1 MTEDFLH
8 FVWKFRLFDMIDLKT
23 LEGEDL
29 KIIETGEHNTH
40 AGADFFNS
48 KIKINKT
55 LWAGNIEIHL
65 NSDDW
70 NKHNHQHDKA
80 YNNVIL
86 HVVYETG
93 NQVSTD
99 SKNSIPVLELKGKI
113 KRRIWNNYENLIQN
127 KNWIPC
133 ENQIKSVDVFTINN
147 WLERILI
154 ERLERKTAE
163 ILQNLNLNKNNWE
176 ETFYRYLAKNF
187 GYKINALPFEMLA
200 KLLPNAI
207 IAKHKNNLL
216 QLEALLFG
224 QAGMLEDTMD
234 DEYYNILKKEY
245 LFLKHK
251 HNLKPIEG
259 SLWKFLRLRP
269 IGFPTIRIAQFAMLI
284 HNSSHLFSKILEARS
299 VKELE
304 RFFNMGTSEYWDT
317 HYTFGN
323 ISNEKVKYA
332 GHDFVN
338 NIIINTIVPFLFV
351 YGKKKGIPKHCE
363 TALKLLELIPS
374 EKNSIITKWG
384 EIGVKSKS
392 AFQSQSLLE
401 LKNSFCSQKKC
412 LNCGIGNEILS
423 QHE

>member
-1 MTEDFLH
+1 MTEEFLH
-8 FVWKFRLFDMIDLKT
+8 FVWKFRLFDMIDMKT

-48 KIKINKT
+48 KIKIGKT
-55 LWAGNIEIHL
+55 TWAGNIEIHL
-65 NSDDW
+65 NSNDW

-86 HVVYETG
+86 HVVYESEDD
-93 NQVSTD
+93 VSND

-113 KRRIWNNYENLIQN
+113 KRRIWDNYEELIEN
-127 KNWIPC
+127 KDWIPC
-133 ENQIKSVDVFTINN
+133 EKQIKSVDKLTVNN

-154 ERLERKTAE
+154 ERLERRTAD
-163 ILQNLNLNKNNWE
+163 ILQSLNQSKNNWE

-200 KLLPNAI
+200 KSLSNIVL
-207 IAKHKNNLL
+207 AKNKNNLF

-224 QAGMLEDTMD
+224 QAGMLEDSMED
-234 DEYYNILKKEY
+234 DYYNQLKKEY
-245 LFLKHK
+245 QFLQQKY
-251 HNLKPIEG
+251 NLIPIDE

-269 IGFPTIRIAQFAMLI
+269 IGFPTIRIAQFARLI
-284 HNSSHLFSKILEARS
+284 HNSSHLFSKIIESRTT
-299 VKELE
+299 KEIE
-304 RFFNMGTSEYWDT
+304 RYFNMGTSEYWDT
-317 HYTFGN
+317 HYTFGK
-323 ISNEKVKYA
+323 ISEQKIKYA
-332 GHDFVN
+332 GKDFIN
-338 NIIINTIVPFLFV
+338 NIIINTVAPFLFV
-351 YGKKKGIPKHCE
+351 YGKKKGLSKHTE
-363 TALKLLELIPS
+363 TAFKLLESLPS
-374 EKNSIITKWG
+374 EKNSIITKWK
-384 EIGVKSKS
+384 EIGINSTS

-412 LNCGIGNEILS
+412 LNCGIGNKILS